1 MRTHFVLL
9 SFCTICV
16 TVTCFEITLLAEK
29 DDNKNEL
36 QRLRPSNTLTYPGVD
51 TKEDDG
57 DFIDEMDLANP
68 PKLQFYAVIQDPLCV
83 YCDELPSY
91 TAWYRCRAIYCA
103 R

>member
-1 MRTHFVLL
+1 MTRKSPIQSSRPRNTSSVHCLTVIMRTHFVLL

-36 QRLRPSNTLTYPGVD
+36 QRLRLSNTLMYPGVD

-57 DFIDEMDLANP
+57 DVIDGQKYL
-68 PKLQFYAVIQDPLCV
+68 FFAVFFFKQWLNI
-83 YCDELPSY
+83 
-91 TAWYRCRAIYCA
+91 
-103 R
+103 